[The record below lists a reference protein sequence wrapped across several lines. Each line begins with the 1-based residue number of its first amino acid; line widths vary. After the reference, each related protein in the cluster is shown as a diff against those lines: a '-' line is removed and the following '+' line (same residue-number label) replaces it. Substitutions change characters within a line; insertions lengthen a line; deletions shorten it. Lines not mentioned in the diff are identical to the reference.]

1 MGRSTIVMKLG
12 QPNQGLDPGAYLPK
26 LKQITVGDYEK

>member
-1 MGRSTIVMKLG
+1 MWHSTIVMKLE

-26 LKQITVGDYEK
+26 LKQITAGDHEK